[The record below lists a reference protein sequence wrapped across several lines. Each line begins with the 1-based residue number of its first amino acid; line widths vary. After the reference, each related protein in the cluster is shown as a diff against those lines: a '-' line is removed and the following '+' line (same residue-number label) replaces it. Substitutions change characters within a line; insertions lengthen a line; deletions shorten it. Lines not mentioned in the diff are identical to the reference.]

1 MAGVIGPRGEE
12 TQMGTDVSQIDAD
25 FVLDDPI
32 GAALAAREDFPFKPL
47 TEKIIGA
54 AFEVHKQLGSG
65 FLEKVYENAMAMVR
79 ELVERGLRPETQH
92 PIPVAYKGHLVGSYF
107 ADILVD
113 GSIICEIKA
122 IETLLPIH
130 ETQLLHYL
138 KATGIPVG
146 LLLNFGTA
154 RVQVRRKVRTK

>member
-1 MAGVIGPRGEE
+1 MRA
-12 TQMGTDVSQIDAD
+12 DVSQMGAD
-25 FVLDDPI
+25 FVLDDPV

-65 FLEKVYENAMAMVR
+65 FLEKVYENAMVR
-79 ELVERGLRPETQH
+79 ELVDRGLRSETQH
-92 PIPVAYKGHLVGSYF
+92 PIPVGYKGHLVGSYF
-107 ADILVD
+107 ADILVE
-113 GSIICEIKA
+113 GSVICEIKA

-146 LLLNFGTA
+146 LLLNFGTP
-154 RVQVRRKVRTK
+154 RVQVKRKARTK